1 MWSVQSSLVP
11 AAEWWDRQ
19 VVGCTSPPPPGCAL
33 LPSLGLLGL
42 QARESWL
49 VIRLLPP
56 PPTAISHFFLL
67 ISPFEIV
74 KATAEEIIKS
84 FGLRRFEAM
93 NKPRYSQFQECPCLL
108 VCFYH
113 TTNQLPDSQ
122 ALTKQQIICHRCI
135 SRPFMSPQKHKY
147 AICVNQAMKL
157 KSSAHS
163 VGSLLLRQFDIK
175 HTAPPWLALCPV
187 LTSASP
193 SPPAAFVAW
202 LLTSTTWLEN
212 VVASNVQ

>member
-108 VCFYH
+108 VFCFVSSEGALYVILPYDYQAAARPLFEH
-113 TTNQLPDSQ
+113 T
-122 ALTKQQIICHRCI
+122 
-135 SRPFMSPQKHKY
+135 
-147 AICVNQAMKL
+147 
-157 KSSAHS
+157 
-163 VGSLLLRQFDIK
+163 
-175 HTAPPWLALCPV
+175 PV
-187 LTSASP
+187 LNNNFEYWCRDD
-193 SPPAAFVAW
+193 FVDC
-202 LLTSTTWLEN
+202 ED
-212 VVASNVQ
+212 